1 MIRGELRL
9 NLSSGQKKSAE
20 IKLSI
25 SGGGLEE
32 QTLTLKAD
40 RPTVPFRF
48 DSRKLS
54 EGGKARLTAAIID
67 HGKEIASESCSVS
80 RLKKNTGSMIWI
92 ENNVLIK
99 NGKPWYPRSIYAR
112 GYLGGRA
119 FAARYNADRL
129 GESRFRI
136 RSLAPEKLIRGIEA
150 REAYKDVKPC
160 PELLAKIRKIVEKT
174 RASSEYDFYYICDEP
189 EYRNISPVYLKHI
202 YDLVSELDPYHPL
215 LSCTTAGDK
224 YLDAADIFAPHP
236 YLNPVVS
243 DGKRIL
249 AVPVDRVRNY
259 LQNIT
264 RFKRQ
269 DKVVGFTGQFFSY
282 KFSNILAD
290 YPTWEELESSSWSA
304 IVHGS
309 RFQFPYAYHDLGDRP
324 RIYEAYRY
332 FNQSIQA
339 LESLLL
345 SNRKY
350 PVKAAD
356 PENMID
362 TLLVEDGKAALL
374 IAVNLKNGPL
384 KTVISAERL
393 TKYSSMLEFRGSG
406 SRTIADGKLELAL
419 KPYECVI
426 LTSKKLD
433 TGLKTRGQVLREI
446 AEQEKA
452 RASRGNL
459 LFEKGASFEVLSSS
473 HNDFNSSLISM
484 LQQRNKLF
492 DGTLDM
498 LGWQSKT
505 GAKKH
510 WYELSFRK
518 NPPKFSKICLHGCN
532 MGKPA
537 VKIWKFGE
545 WKTLTPKN
553 VTKGKYSI
561 LLDYGEELK
570 SVKIH
575 ITFPVK
581 VIKDPIELYEIEL
594 LK

>member
-1 MIRGELRL
+1 M
-9 NLSSGQKKSAE
+9 
-20 IKLSI
+20 
-25 SGGGLEE
+25 
-32 QTLTLKAD
+32 
-40 RPTVPFRF
+40 
-48 DSRKLS
+48 
-54 EGGKARLTAAIID
+54 
-67 HGKEIASESCSVS
+67 
-80 RLKKNTGSMIWI
+80 
-92 ENNVLIK
+92 
-99 NGKPWYPRSIYAR
+99 
-112 GYLGGRA
+112 
-119 FAARYNADRL
+119 
-129 GESRFRI
+129 
-136 RSLAPEKLIRGIEA
+136 
-150 REAYKDVKPC
+150 
-160 PELLAKIRKIVEKT
+160 
-174 RASSEYDFYYICDEP
+174 
-189 EYRNISPVYLKHI
+189 
-202 YDLVSELDPYHPL
+202 
-215 LSCTTAGDK
+215 
-224 YLDAADIFAPHP
+224 
-236 YLNPVVS
+236 
-243 DGKRIL
+243 
-249 AVPVDRVRNY
+249 DRVRDY
-259 LQNIT
+259 LKNIT
-264 RFKRQ
+264 KFKRP
-269 DKVVGFTGQFFSY
+269 DKIVGFTGQFFSY

-290 YPTWEELESSSWSA
+290 YPTWAELESSSWSA

-324 RIYEAYRY
+324 HIYEGYRY
-332 FNQSIQA
+332 FNQSIGA

-345 SNRKY
+345 SNRKH
-350 PVKAAD
+350 PVKAVD

-362 TLLVEDGKAALL
+362 TLLTDDGKAALL
-374 IAVNLKNGPL
+374 IVVNLKNGPL
-384 KTVISAERL
+384 KTVISAEHL
-393 TKYSSMLEFRGSG
+393 KKYDSLLEFRGKG
-406 SRTIADGKLELAL
+406 SRKIVDGKLELLL

-433 TGLKTRGQVLREI
+433 SGLKTRDEVLQEI
-446 AEQEKA
+446 AKQEKA
-452 RASRGNL
+452 RAARGNL
-459 LFEKGASFEVLSSS
+459 LFEKGASFEVNSNSCTS
-473 HNDFNSSLISM
+473 FNNSLISM

-492 DGTLDM
+492 DGTPDM

-505 GAKKH
+505 GAKDH